1 MQDFQR
7 ILAALDLGPRGD
19 GLTPGS
25 RKAVQ
30 RAAWIA
36 NRVEAS
42 LTLLHSQKLDEYWD
56 SETGT
61 FVNGR
66 GDEGE
71 RRRVLG
77 VAVAELAKEGVKAE
91 LLVSSDSAWLAIIR
105 EVLRKEID
113 VVVAGKRTDVQ
124 SDDRK
129 LGAVARKL
137 VRKCP
142 CAVWLEDPREA
153 VDPSVILAATDLA
166 PVGDRVVVLAASVA
180 HAFGAELHIVHAYA
194 LSMEAQLA
202 GGETRQDYEHGKRK
216 TALDQIERALAST
229 PMAGAAKLHVGL
241 TSPTQAVLE
250 GVARLRPGLVVMGT
264 VSRGGVPGLLIGNT
278 AERLI
283 DKIDCALLTVKPED
297 FVCPVALA

>member
-7 ILAALDLGPRGD
+7 MLAALDLGPRGD

-71 RRRVLG
+71 RRRVLE
-77 VAVAELAKEGVKAE
+77 VAVAELAREGVKAE
-91 LLVSSDSAWLAIIR
+91 FLVSSDSAWLAIIR

-113 VVVAGKRTDVQ
+113 VVVAGKRTDVH

-142 CAVWLEDPREA
+142 CAVWLEDPRET
-153 VDPSVILAATDLA
+153 VDPSVILAATDLT

-202 GGETRQDYEHGKRK
+202 GGETRQDYEHGKRE

-241 TSPTQAVLE
+241 TSPTQAVLG

>member
-7 ILAALDLGPRGD
+7 ILAALDLGSRGD

-71 RRRVLG
+71 RRRVLE
-77 VAVAELAKEGVKAE
+77 VAVAELAREGVKAE
-91 LLVSSDSAWLAIIR
+91 FLVSSDSAWLAIIR

-113 VVVAGKRTDVQ
+113 VVVAGKRTDVH

-129 LGAVARKL
+129 LGTVARKL

-142 CAVWLEDPREA
+142 CAVWLEDPRET
-153 VDPSVILAATDLA
+153 VDPSVILAATDLT

-241 TSPTQAVLE
+241 TSPTQAVLG